1 MILISGQIESLQTR
15 KDKTIKLTFGTQELT
30 PNQCTDLFNLNQD
43 FCYLAIKEEPF
54 NNKETDIIDSLK
66 ADIDNSKTPSQRL
79 RGVLFK
85 LYEQDSEG
93 FKDFSNYYLS
103 KMELITNHYK
113 AKIDG

>member
-1 MILISGQIESLQTR
+1 MLKISGIIESISTR
-15 KDKTIKLTFGTQELT
+15 KDKTLKIIFGSQELN
-30 PNQCTDLFNLNQD
+30 PIQYSEIFNLNQS
-43 FCYLAIKEEPF
+43 FIYLGIKKEEF
-54 NNKETDIIDSLK
+54 NNKETDLIDSLK
-66 ADIDNSKTPSQRL
+66 ADLDTAKTPSQRL

-93 FKDFSNYYLS
+93 FKDFANYYLS

>member
-30 PNQCTDLFNLNQD
+30 PKQSAELFNLNQD
-43 FCYLAIKEEPF
+43 FCYLAIKEEQF
-54 NNKETDIIDSLK
+54 NNQETDLIDTLK
-66 ADIDNSKTPSQRL
+66 ADLDTAKTPSQRL

-93 FKDFSNYYLS
+93 FKDFANYYLS